1 MYTIERLYDSIFLD
15 ESKNLSLK
23 NCSSKLHW
31 KVHHF
36 RNWLYSTAHRR
47 FDEKADFSVC
57 LYLVFLV
64 VMRESTAILQSL
76 EKLAAVDG
84 SAAWVASFGSS
95 NYYLAALPIETQ
107 KIIYQD
113 GPTRFLREVCSQY
126 NPLLVLIM
134 AGKCPEHGN
143 FLVVQN
149 GRLVRCRYL

>member
-1 MYTIERLYDSIFLD
+1 MLKQVAL
-15 ESKNLSLK
+15 ESASFSELAFIPQHIVDLMK
-23 NCSSKLHW
+23 KL
-31 KVHHF
+31 
-36 RNWLYSTAHRR
+36 
-47 FDEKADFSVC
+47 DFSVC

-113 GPTRFLREVCSQY
+113 GPDQIFAGGLFPVQPVTRIDNGWEVSGTWKFSSGSKRQ
-126 NPLLVLIM
+126 I
-134 AGKCPEHGN
+134 G
-143 FLVVQN
+143 
-149 GRLVRCRYL
+149 